1 MSQSQKRGVGST
13 YFLLRS
19 CVRPCLHP
27 CPELLG
33 SRAPPLGGLHGF
45 HSSSCCSHGPT
56 VLGLPHHCPSLP
68 LTPAILPG
76 APRTPGPGG
85 GLVPTAPAIVGATI
99 APAHGPCLDPW
110 KSWCP
115 AGAGEAGP
123 HNSEVQGNE
132 PSLGQSWVQGKPMH
146 KMFAFLIPSGHRGF
160 KWHLSVSHAKNEQL
174 CFFEKL
180 WPVDILLYICIH
192 SFPFLLSCFSEM
204 APPNRT
210 LARELCLRF
219 WFLELWAKTHS

>member
-1 MSQSQKRGVGST
+1 MLQESISLGLRSIKPVSSPTDSVQVTPLLRSYRCNDWTQRDELIYWMSQSQKRGVGST

-132 PSLGQSWVQGKPMH
+132 PALGQS
-146 KMFAFLIPSGHRGF
+146 
-160 KWHLSVSHAKNEQL
+160 
-174 CFFEKL
+174 
-180 WPVDILLYICIH
+180 
-192 SFPFLLSCFSEM
+192 
-204 APPNRT
+204 
-210 LARELCLRF
+210 
-219 WFLELWAKTHS
+219 